1 MTEHEIFA
9 KEDSTFTLAQLSLEV
24 AKMCDEKMEA
34 SKQLRET
41 QLQLERRENEI
52 EDLKNAV
59 NLDQY
64 VVALPNT
71 RDQVAVLK
79 QGEDGIIYLTFINK
93 SRLLILPKQK
103 QEPYKINMV
112 TLLKQFPWAVQFAEN
127 AKTFF
132 VAGE

>member
-1 MTEHEIFA
+1 MRNHVNNGQ
-9 KEDSTFTLAQLSLEV
+9 EDSTFTLAQLSLEV
-24 AKMCDEKMEA
+24 AKMCDEKMDA

-52 EDLKNAV
+52 EDLKNAA
-59 NLDQY
+59 NLDEY

-71 RDQVAVLK
+71 TDQVAVLK

-93 SRLLILPKQK
+93 FRLRVLPKK
-103 QEPYKINMV
+103 EQEPYKINMV
-112 TLLKQFPWAVQFAEN
+112 TLLKQFPWAAQFAEN

>member
-1 MTEHEIFA
+1 MRNHVDNGQD
-9 KEDSTFTLAQLSLEV
+9 DSTFTLAQLSLEV

-34 SKQLRET
+34 SKQLKET

-52 EDLKNAV
+52 EDLKNAA
-59 NLDQY
+59 NLDEY
-64 VVALPNT
+64 VVVLPNT

-79 QGEDGIIYLTFINK
+79 QGEEGIIYLTFINK

-112 TLLKQFPWAVQFAEN
+112 TLLKQFPWTVQFAEN

-132 VAGE
+132 VVGE